1 MARAIRDGTIT
12 PADELRSLIADSEKL
27 LANLRGS
34 GSNAADLLHNMD
46 RIDALWPELEAA
58 GADLRA
64 ETGRWEALQN
74 GVRAAAPRIVRQIH
88 RSGRLSALRAEA
100 HPDGQAAWWW
110 HLDREMA
117 SRAGRRLRRIV
128 LIVVVLVALVFA
140 AGVILNRLFP
150 VDPRV
155 REASDKIM
163 DARTLIQNNE
173 DYAGALPLFEEAAAL
188 TPNDS
193 EAWLWLGATQQKLG
207 QTQASAESF
216 AEAADLIP
224 VAVDYRAQ
232 RATIYLALGMLDE
245 SLAEVDAALAMDPE
259 NPQAYIIQAG
269 VFDIRGQVMEAIQA
283 LQQAADFAD
292 KRNLSSLS
300 ASARYQMGM
309 LMQRMPVA
317 PASSP
322 TPVSP

>member
-1 MARAIRDGTIT
+1 MARAIRDGYVT
-12 PADELRSLIADSEKL
+12 PADELRSQLAESEKL
-27 LANLRGS
+27 LANLGGNR
-34 GSNAADLLHNMD
+34 SNAADLLHNMD

-58 GADLRA
+58 GADLRGEA
-64 ETGRWEALQN
+64 GRWETLQS

-88 RSGRLSALRAEA
+88 RSGSLSALRAEA

-128 LIVVVLVALVFA
+128 LIVVILVALVFA
-140 AGVILNRLFP
+140 AGLILNRLFP

-155 REASDKIM
+155 REATGKIM
-163 DARTLIQNNE
+163 AAQTLIQNE
-173 DYAGALPLFEEAAAL
+173 QDYAAALTLFEGAAAL
-188 TPNDS
+188 TPGDS

-207 QTQASAESF
+207 RPQESAESF
-216 AEAADLIP
+216 AEAARLIP
-224 VAVDYRAQ
+224 AAVDYRAQ

-245 SLAEVDAALAMDPE
+245 SLAEVDAALALDPE

-309 LMQRMPVA
+309 LMQRMPIA
-317 PASSP
+317 PAPSP